1 MTSPPASAE
10 LPVAAAMREGLIAV
24 SPLLL
29 GIIPFGMVA
38 GAAAVDAGLGI
49 GGALGL
55 SVFVFAGASQLAA
68 IELLGD
74 AAPTAVIVLTIM
86 VINLRFAMYS
96 AAVAPLVP
104 EVSRGRRAL
113 MSYVLVDQAFALT
126 LARKAADPKAGNPFA
141 FFMGVALTLWVA
153 WQATTLVGALVGST
167 LPEWLPLGAAI
178 PLMFLV
184 ILIPTVTD
192 RPTVAAAVT
201 SGAVATLALD
211 LPYNAGLLLAAATG
225 ITVGTVVAERSRI
238 EVAS

>member
-1 MTSPPASAE
+1 
-10 LPVAAAMREGLIAV
+10 MREGLVAV
-24 SPLLL
+24 APLLL

-38 GAAAVDAGLGI
+38 GAAAVDAGLGL
-49 GGALGL
+49 GGAVGL

-104 EVSRGRRAL
+104 DVTRGRRVL
-113 MSYVLVDQAFALT
+113 MSYLLVDQAFALT
-126 LARKAADPKAGNPFA
+126 LARHAVDPKARNPFG
-141 FFMGVALTLWVA
+141 FFVGCAVTLWTA
-153 WQATTLVGALVGST
+153 WQATTILGAIVGST
-167 LPEWLPLGAAI
+167 LPDWLPLGAAI

-192 RPTVAAAVT
+192 RATLSAAVA
-201 SGAVATLALD
+201 SGAVATLAVG
-211 LPYNAGLLLAAATG
+211 LPYNAGLLLAAVTG
-225 ITVGTVVAERSRI
+225 IAVGTVVAERST
-238 EVAS
+238 VAVLRAPVEP